1 MSGVQDRPDL
11 RAAPGS
17 APWLL
22 YGAYGFTGR
31 LIARRAVEAGL
42 SPLVAGRDPSR
53 TRRLARAL
61 GLEHVAF
68 GLDDDDALRRA
79 LGRCAV
85 VLNAAGPFVHTFRP
99 VVEACLA
106 TGTHYLD
113 ITGEV
118 EVLERLHRLD
128 APARAAGIALLP
140 GVGFDVVPT
149 DCAAARAA
157 GSVREPTHLE
167 IAFHAASGPSRGTAL
182 TAVEH
187 LHRPPLERRDGRLV
201 EIPGGFAT
209 RPIPFAD
216 RERIGVAIPW
226 GDIST
231 AFRSTGVPNVRTY
244 IAPGDG
250 RVRWLR
256 LLRRARPLLLLPPA
270 RVALR
275 KLVRSRVEGPGE
287 EELARGRSRVWCRAR
302 SGTTGEEAEVELTT
316 PNGYTLT
323 ARSGVAAVQGLLAGT
338 AGGRARGF
346 LTPSLAFGPD
356 FVERLPGVER
366 IRG

>member
-1 MSGVQDRPDL
+1 MK
-11 RAAPGS
+11 
-17 APWLL
+17 WLL
-22 YGAYGFTGR
+22 YGAYGYTGR
-31 LIARRAVEAGL
+31 LVAERAVERGL
-42 SPLVAGRDPSR
+42 EPVIAGRDRSRVEALAETLGLPSR
-53 TRRLARAL
+53 VFSLHDPATVRGAL
-61 GLEHVAF
+61 EGIDL
-68 GLDDDDALRRA
+68 
-79 LGRCAV
+79 
-85 VLNAAGPFVHTFRP
+85 VLSVAGPFSRTFRP
-99 VVEACLA
+99 MLEGCLSREC
-106 TGTHYLD
+106 HYLD
-113 ITGEV
+113 VTGEIA
-118 EVLERLHRLD
+118 VLEAAFEADGR
-128 APARAAGIALLP
+128 AREAGVLLLP